1 MKEIEE
7 TVKVLKNIGDFPQQI
22 QILSESAEAEMTL
35 KQIES
40 DIGYT
45 YKDYDTNARNVYN
58 KIAPKLG
65 ETLE

>member
-7 TVKVLKNIGDFPQQI
+7 TAKFLKNIDFPQQI

-35 KQIES
+35 EQIELNIS
-40 DIGYT
+40 YA
-45 YKDYDTNARNVYN
+45 YEDYDTNAKNVYN

-65 ETLE
+65 KTLE